1 MGPTR
6 LGPAALQLEKCSFS
20 SNVLDQEQLPQYPL
34 NSCSQH
40 CVSHSLPIQSVNM
53 RTCESKTV
61 VPIVSNDA
69 IDLASIVQLTQRS
82 VMYQCISE
90 VQADLDCS
98 LPGRGELS
106 EVTSISTPSPASFTP
121 SYSSSPCCDG
131 SSPQLLGSHCSQS
144 ISTSTILRN
153 FKKEPGSTFEV
164 CSCPKNKDV
173 LYHVRPEHSC
183 SNTCADSANELANQL
198 QAQKSSGTQSEE
210 TCTTIFNQTD
220 LGLAPEEKE
229 VKLFSCTEQPCQWM
243 DCRASYVQKDE
254 LVRHIE
260 KVHVDQRKGDDFTC
274 FWAGCVRRCK
284 PFNARYKLL
293 IHMRV
298 HSGEKPNRCMFE
310 GCSKAFSRLENLK
323 IHLRSHT
330 GEKPYICQFRGCMK
344 AFSNSSDRAKHQR
357 THLDTKPYACQLP
370 GCTKRYTDPS
380 SLRKHVKSHSSRT
393 LTTLHQQSCLEADS
407 ECLEERLME
416 HSSLYQHQQSSFNA
430 GLSENSVTVC
440 SRSPAVSRSTE
451 LSYTRHH
458 PHPIHSNHNNNNISL
473 TQDRL
478 TCPLLSGGPISQSE
492 APQSVKETSFI
503 SSAQKPS
510 LLHPDHQTHQ
520 HSFHSFPALPDQ
532 NYTDRGNAPHGCEQE
547 GYMYIPTFT
556 TPDFSSC
563 QDPQAVS
570 GNFSSGPDDGFL
582 LQMGVYDRF
591 LGQICSLYAET

>member
-106 EVTSISTPSPASFTP
+106 EVTSTSTPSPASFTP

-144 ISTSTILRN
+144 ISTSTILKN

-173 LYHVRPEHSC
+173 LYHARPEHSC

-298 HSGEKPNRCMFE
+298 HSGEKPNRCM
-310 GCSKAFSRLENLK
+310 
-323 IHLRSHT
+323 
-330 GEKPYICQFRGCMK
+330 
-344 AFSNSSDRAKHQR
+344 
-357 THLDTKPYACQLP
+357 KPYACQLP

-393 LTTLHQQSCLEADS
+393 LTTLHQQQSCLEADS

-416 HSSLYQHQQSSFNA
+416 HSSLYQHQQSSFN

-458 PHPIHSNHNNNNISL
+458 PHPIHSNPNNNNISL

>member
-106 EVTSISTPSPASFTP
+106 EVTSTSTPSPASFTP

-144 ISTSTILRN
+144 ISTSTILKN

-198 QAQKSSGTQSEE
+198 QAQKR
-210 TCTTIFNQTD
+210 TD

-298 HSGEKPNRCMFE
+298 HSGEKPNRCM
-310 GCSKAFSRLENLK
+310 
-323 IHLRSHT
+323 
-330 GEKPYICQFRGCMK
+330 
-344 AFSNSSDRAKHQR
+344 
-357 THLDTKPYACQLP
+357 KPYACQLP

-473 TQDRL
+473 TQDR
-478 TCPLLSGGPISQSE
+478 
-492 APQSVKETSFI
+492 
-503 SSAQKPS
+503 
-510 LLHPDHQTHQ
+510 
-520 HSFHSFPALPDQ
+520 
-532 NYTDRGNAPHGCEQE
+532 
-547 GYMYIPTFT
+547 
-556 TPDFSSC
+556 
-563 QDPQAVS
+563 
-570 GNFSSGPDDGFL
+570 
-582 LQMGVYDRF
+582 
-591 LGQICSLYAET
+591 